1 MPLLFSDVMVKARM
15 ESMLRSLAL
24 GLVALIAQASWAMA
38 AGEGGCSAFE
48 WPLDKELGWMADAN
62 AKDASSGGK
71 LDIPPES
78 AIMLKLKPQA
88 SVVFPLPPGGKP
100 KGDPKEM
107 FGGVLTFDGVPKPG
121 IYQGT
126 LSSVGWVDVVQGG
139 AVLPAAGHT
148 GIKDCA
154 AIRKS
159 VRFEIGSGP
168 FALQFSGVPQDSIK
182 IAVRA
187 AP

>member
-1 MPLLFSDVMVKARM
+1 MQKLLRTFV
-15 ESMLRSLAL
+15 L
-24 GLVALIAQASWAMA
+24 GLAALVAQASWAMA

-62 AKDASSGGK
+62 AKDASSGEK
-71 LDIPPES
+71 LDAPPES
-78 AIMLKLKPQA
+78 AITFKLKPQA

-121 IYQGT
+121 VYQVT
-126 LSSVGWVDVVQGG
+126 LSSVGWIDVVQNG
-139 AVLPAAGHT
+139 AALSTAGHT
-148 GIKDCA
+148 GMKDCT

-159 VRFEIGSGP
+159 VRFQIGEGP
-168 FALQFSGVPQDSIK
+168 FALQLSGIPQDTIR

-187 AP
+187 AQ

>member
-1 MPLLFSDVMVKARM
+1 MHKTYRTLVVGLF
-15 ESMLRSLAL
+15 
-24 GLVALIAQASWAMA
+24 ALIAGTSSAMA
-38 AGEGGCSAFE
+38 AGEGGCGAFE

-71 LDIPPES
+71 LEAPPEN
-78 AIMLKLKPQA
+78 AIVLKLAPQA

-121 IYQGT
+121 IYQVT
-126 LSSVGWVDVVQGG
+126 LSSVGWVDLVQNG
-139 AVLPAAGHT
+139 AALSTTGHT
-148 GIKDCA
+148 GMKDCA

-159 VRFEIGSGP
+159 VRFKIGEGP
-168 FALQFSGVPQDSIK
+168 FALQLSGIPQGTIK

-187 AP
+187 AE